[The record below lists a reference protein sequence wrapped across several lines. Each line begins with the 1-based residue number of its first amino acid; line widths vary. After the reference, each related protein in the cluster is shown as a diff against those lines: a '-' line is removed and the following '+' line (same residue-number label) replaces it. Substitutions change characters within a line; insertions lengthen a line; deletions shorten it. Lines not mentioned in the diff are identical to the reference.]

1 MSYEIQQVSL
11 LSQKDCLFYDL
22 FDDCLSLY
30 KFTYQRKTF
39 TVTYKG
45 VAQLTE
51 IILPLL
57 KAFLVGGLICT
68 VGQLLID
75 YTKMTP
81 AKILV
86 SFVVIGVILGGIG
99 VYEPLVKWA
108 GSGATLPLTGFGY
121 ALAKGTKEAL
131 SEDGLLGALSGPLG
145 SASVGIMAAV
155 ISGLLVSVFTRS
167 KDK

>member
-1 MSYEIQQVSL
+1 MT
-11 LSQKDCLFYDL
+11 D
-22 FDDCLSLY
+22 
-30 KFTYQRKTF
+30 
-39 TVTYKG
+39 
-45 VAQLTE
+45 

-57 KAFLVGGLICT
+57 KAFVVGGLICT

-75 YTKMTP
+75 FTKMTP

-86 SFVVIGVILGGIG
+86 SFVVIGVALGGLG

-121 ALAKGTKEAL
+121 ALAKGTKEAVMK
-131 SEDGLLGALSGPLG
+131 DGLLGALSGPLA
-145 SASVGIMAAV
+145 SSSVGIMAAV
-155 ISGLLVSVFTRS
+155 ISGLIASVFARS